1 MITGEALGLFCNQR
15 HMDLAADSITARGSF
30 PLLWELVRTLFYSP
44 AGVGPAASEHP
55 CQCHEEPQTGILFG
69 RFPTV
74 DHCHVFFLF
83 QIEMGNATLAEVRHC
98 LIAQKKNVEFCSCM
112 QARQAF
118 NILTLD
124 WQTRTERPNGVT
136 QKFLDKQSTA
146 GCGKNLLH

>member
-15 HMDLAADSITARGSF
+15 HMDLGADSITARGSF

-74 DHCHVFFLF
+74 DHCHVFFSF
-83 QIEMGNATLAEVRHC
+83 KSRWETRHWRKSVIVS
-98 LIAQKKNVEFCSCM
+98 LRRKKNVEFCSCM
-112 QARQAF
+112 QARQAL